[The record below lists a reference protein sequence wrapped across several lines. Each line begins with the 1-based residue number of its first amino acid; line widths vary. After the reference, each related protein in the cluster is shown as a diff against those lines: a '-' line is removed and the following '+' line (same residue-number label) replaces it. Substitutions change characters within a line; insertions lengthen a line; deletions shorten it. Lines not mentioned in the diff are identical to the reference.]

1 MSKKLDSILQ
11 KVPHATAREQNKEL
25 ENNKTPPLIKIEK
38 IERLSVEVPSSV
50 KRQIKQYM
58 ADHPGETVKT
68 VVMKGLKQMGFNI
81 DDKYLYDLRTDR

>member
-11 KVPHATAREQNKEL
+11 KAPYATANEKNKEY
-25 ENNKTPPLIKIEK
+25 ENIKINFPSIEK
-38 IERLSVEVPSSV
+38 IERLTVEVPSSI

-68 VVMKGLKQMGFNI
+68 IVMKGLKQMGFNV
-81 DDKYLYDLRTDR
+81 DEKYLYDLRGDR